1 MINSMTGFSRAV
13 GHDEGSRWAW
23 ELKSVNARGLDIRIR
38 APSGFDAVER
48 AARAG
53 IAKRFTR
60 GAFNVSLTLTRM
72 EGQSEIRVNR
82 PLLDQFVAL
91 SKEYGEVAPS
101 ISSLLMVRGV
111 IEQVGEDD
119 DEAAAAKVREAAI
132 LGAFNE
138 AVDALADMRAEEGLR
153 LDPVLRDRV
162 SEIESLV
169 RDAESSSAARPEAI
183 AERLRTQIAAL
194 LDAAPAKLGEQME
207 QRLAQELAVLATK
220 ADIREE
226 LDRLTAHIAAARELL
241 AQDEA
246 SGRKLDFL
254 CQEFNREANTL
265 CSKSGDVA
273 LTRTGLTMK
282 AVVDQLREQVQN
294 VE

>member
-1 MINSMTGFSRAV
+1 M
-13 GHDEGSRWAW
+13 
-23 ELKSVNARGLDIRIR
+23 NARGLDIRIR
-38 APSGFDAVER
+38 VPSGFDAVER
-48 AARAG
+48 AVRDG
-53 IAKRFTR
+53 IAKRFAR
-60 GAFNVSLTLTRM
+60 GAFNVALTLTRM

-82 PLLDQFVAL
+82 PLLDQFIAL
-91 SKEYGEVAPS
+91 AKEYGEAAPS
-101 ISSLLMVRGV
+101 IGSLLMVRGV
-111 IEQVGEDD
+111 IEQAEDED
-119 DEAAAAKVREAAI
+119 DEAAVKAREGAI

-138 AVDALADMRAEEGLR
+138 AVDALAEMRAAEGRR
-153 LDPVLRDRV
+153 LDPVLRERL

-169 RDAESSSAARPEAI
+169 RDAEASATARPDAI

-226 LDRLTAHIAAARELL
+226 LDRLIAHVAAARDLL

-265 CSKSGDVA
+265 CSKSGDSA
-273 LTRTGLTMK
+273 LTRTGLNLK
-282 AVVDQLREQVQN
+282 AAVDQLREQVQN